1 MEPIIKVGNAA
12 ENLIWGLGDLKRFR
26 KIRKIKGKTWKYF
39 NLEKEPITYTKNSLG
54 YRTHEFEFSG
64 EYIMAFGC
72 SNTYGLH
79 LHEQDRYT
87 NLLEKTTGI
96 KTFNAGV
103 PGGSA
108 NMIMMNVASL
118 LASGV
123 QLPQTII
130 IQWPPFMRLNLPYTN
145 PQHSVK
151 RIRMGENKKTEKIFL
166 DLIKDD
172 IDAIETHSDWAKKY
186 TTAIL
191 KDKKIKTI
199 EFAVDGNNA
208 EFYGVQHIERIDSA
222 ADDKHCGT
230 KTNYQI
236 AKYIEANL

>member
-1 MEPIIKVGNAA
+1 MEPIIKVGDAA

-26 KIRKIKGKTWKYF
+26 KIRKKKGKTWKYF

-64 EYIMAFGC
+64 QYIMAFGC

-87 NLLEKTTGI
+87 NLLEKETGI
-96 KTFNAGV
+96 RTFNIGI

-130 IQWPPFMRLNLPYTN
+130 IQWPLFMRLNLPQTEPEYE
-145 PQHSVK
+145 VK
-151 RIRMGENKKTEKIFL
+151 RIRLGENKKTEKLFI
-166 DLIKDD
+166 DLIKDG
-172 IDAIETHSDWAKKY
+172 INPIETMSDWSKKY

-191 KDKKIKTI
+191 KDKKIKTV
-199 EFAVDGNNA
+199 EFAVDRNNA
-208 EFYGVQHIERIDSA
+208 EFYNVKNIQRIDKAS
-222 ADDKHCGT
+222 DDSHCGT
-230 KTNYQI
+230 KTNQDI
-236 AKYIEANL
+236 AQFIKENL